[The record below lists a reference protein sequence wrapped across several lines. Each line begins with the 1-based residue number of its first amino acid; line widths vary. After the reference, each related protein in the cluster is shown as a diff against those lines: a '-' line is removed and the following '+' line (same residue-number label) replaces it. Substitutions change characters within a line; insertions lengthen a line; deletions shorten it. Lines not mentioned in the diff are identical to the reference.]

1 MAAGGWNAAEVWNA
15 VDIPFPGS
23 VSLTVTCTDLD
34 SCIIDLH
41 KACENAIRVLTDKS
55 LTVELLVLHSILYTF
70 HNRLYRHK
78 PYLVIKQVEHCAKR
92 FQKMQLKHSVQS
104 LVNICSSVTRKR
116 RTEISC
122 PKQVPNQPVLEWMS
136 LKVLGASKL
145 ILRLMDMCSKA
156 FLLAT
161 QFLRYGRYIIL
172 NVVTTGM
179 LSRLWVLFKRILLYL
194 EILYDKLV
202 VAINKVSKIQPLPF
216 VKDFSFPGS
225 IRQWLGLSSIK
236 GTLGKLPGDLSRKTR
251 VPLEKPSLLD
261 KLFSEEEALLLSDD
275 QGIQLEGNKIN
286 YNNDPQINSRF
297 LDIGVP
303 VQGKKLCKI
312 GADGQFGFK
321 MKFLQAQS
329 PNFSTRNQNSEGEF
343 SCKRKKKNERVP
355 LNEFLEKITAAQS
368 FSVLSRELK
377 TIFRW
382 FGQRKLKIERCYFGN
397 LYQKCHKLKMV
408 ECLGYSFPKKIKFIK
423 SSICKY
429 LTKKFQT
436 FQRDKIYNYRLSRTT
451 LLRKHKIRHKRRLK
465 LCKIQSRRKKSL
477 LKAKYQRARLTAKK
491 RSRKLHTIPHFDI
504 DEQASGKRQSVT
516 TDMPAEPVGDIGP
529 DQSLKNVPHP
539 PRTESPVMLNVDDID
554 NIFASIGV

>member
-1 MAAGGWNAAEVWNA
+1 MAAGGWNATEVWNA

-23 VSLTVTCTDLD
+23 TSLTVACTDLD

-55 LTVELLVLHSILYTF
+55 LTVELLVLHSIIYTF

-78 PYLVIKQVEHCAKR
+78 PYLVIKQVEQCAKR
-92 FQKMQLKHSVQS
+92 FQKMQLKHSIQS
-104 LVNICSSVTRKR
+104 LINTCSSVTRKR
-116 RTEISC
+116 RMVTNC
-122 PKQVPNQPVLEWMS
+122 PKRVPNQPVLEWMS
-136 LKVLGASKL
+136 LKVLGGSKL

-156 FLLAT
+156 FLLAS

-172 NVVTTGM
+172 NVVTMGM
-179 LSRLWVLFKRILLYL
+179 LSRLWFLFKRILIYL
-194 EILYDKLV
+194 EVLYDKLV

-216 VKDFSFPGS
+216 MKDFSFPGS
-225 IRQWLGLSSIK
+225 IKQWLGLSSIK
-236 GTLGKLPGDLSRKTR
+236 GTLDKLPGRLSRKTR
-251 VPLEKPSLLD
+251 VLLEKPSLLD
-261 KLFSEEEALLLSDD
+261 KLFSEEEEEALLLSDD
-275 QGIQLEGNKIN
+275 HGIQLDGN
-286 YNNDPQINSRF
+286 YNNDPKINSRF

-303 VQGKKLCKI
+303 VQGKRLCKI
-312 GADGQFGFK
+312 GTDGQFGFK
-321 MKFLQAQS
+321 MKSLQAQS
-329 PNFSTRNQNSEGEF
+329 RNFFTNQNSEGEY

-368 FSVLSRELK
+368 FSVLSHELK

-382 FGQRKLKIERCYFGN
+382 FRQRKLKHERCYFGN

-423 SSICKY
+423 SSVCKY

-436 FQRDKIYNYRLSRTT
+436 FQRDKIFNYRLSRTT
-451 LLRKHKIRHKRRLK
+451 LLRKHKIRNKKQLK
-465 LCKIQSRRKKSL
+465 CKIQSRRNKSL
-477 LKAKYQRARLTAKK
+477 LKKYRRTRLTAKK
-491 RSRKLHTIPHFDI
+491 RNRKLHTIPHFDI
-504 DEQASGKRQSVT
+504 DEQASVKRQSVT
-516 TDMPAEPVGDIGP
+516 TDMSAEPVGDIGP

-554 NIFASIGV
+554 DIFASIGV